1 MDFADFADRGTGT
14 TKGTKGER
22 PHGNARR
29 NLLPVMTRKRS
40 IESTSLTLIEAKERQ
55 VVTRG
60 MLLAGLAGLI
70 LSAAACG
77 GKDATPTA
85 KTIALSPTAATAV
98 KTTVSTTSS
107 PIASAAAPA
116 ATATPESTI
125 AERPTIA
132 AAIPT
137 EAPPPPAP
145 APTQPP
151 SQPTSAPA
159 PTQAPPPPPP
169 PPTVSSGGDSTY
181 PCEATDCNCPDFP
194 SHAEAQR
201 VFVKHGGSP
210 TNNWSKLDNNHD
222 GNACE
227 TLP

>member
-1 MDFADFADRGTGT
+1 
-14 TKGTKGER
+14 
-22 PHGNARR
+22 
-29 NLLPVMTRKRS
+29 MTRR
-40 IESTSLTLIEAKERQ
+40 
-55 VVTRG
+55 

-70 LSAAACG
+70 LSAASCG

-98 KTTVSTTSS
+98 KTTVKTTVSTTS
-107 PIASAAAPA
+107 PVASAAARA
-116 ATATPESTI
+116 ATATPEPTI
-125 AERPTIA
+125 AQRPTIA

-137 EAPPPPAP
+137 EAPPPTASR
-145 APTQPP
+145 AP

-169 PPTVSSGGDSTY
+169 TVASGGDATY

-210 TNNWSKLDNNHD
+210 TNNWSKLDTNHD